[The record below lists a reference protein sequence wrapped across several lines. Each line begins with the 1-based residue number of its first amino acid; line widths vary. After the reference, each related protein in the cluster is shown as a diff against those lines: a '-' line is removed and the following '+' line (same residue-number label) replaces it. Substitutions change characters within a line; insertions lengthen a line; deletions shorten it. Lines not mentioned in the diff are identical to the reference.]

1 MVEVKINITGHCT
14 VLHYASEEDF
24 KNGILK
30 DKREFDNL
38 LLTLGADIAADRLGD
53 TNAQAKLQCI
63 ASGDDNTA
71 PAVGQTDLQ
80 GIEHAFLA
88 ATPSKHADTGKE
100 RFTATFAAGVGTG
113 TWKEA
118 VLADEVTSKAAATRV
133 CFSRVTFGDIVK
145 GAGEVI
151 TWIWDITFL

>member
-1 MVEVKINITGHCT
+1 MVESSLMIKGHCT
-14 VLHYASEEDF
+14 VLHYASEQDY
-24 KNGILK
+24 KKGILK

-38 LLTLGADIAADRLGD
+38 VLTLGKDIAADRLGD
-53 TNAQAKLQCI
+53 TNSQAKLQCI

-80 GIEHAFLA
+80 GNELAFLA

-100 RFTATFAAGVGTG
+100 RFTSTFGAGVGTG
-113 TWKEA
+113 TWEEA

-133 CFSRVTFGDIVK
+133 CFSRVTFSPIVK

-151 TWIWDITFL
+151 TWIWDVTFS